1 MDLMVRGAATK
12 PHSPYPN
19 PDRSLSPTHIYV
31 PINSLLTNC
40 SSTRIL
46 YVTPTSSTQCNLAR
60 VDTMV
65 LFLYIPP
72 LYSTQTHIETETRFR
87 EQRIYIRYTY
97 VYICTTGHICAAVRP
112 IATRAQSVQA
122 NKHGELATR
131 PRFTVRILISL
142 SKISSYICMYMS
154 PS

>member
-1 MDLMVRGAATK
+1 
-12 PHSPYPN
+12 
-19 PDRSLSPTHIYV
+19 
-31 PINSLLTNC
+31 
-40 SSTRIL
+40 
-46 YVTPTSSTQCNLAR
+46 
-60 VDTMV
+60 MV

-131 PRFTVRILISL
+131 PRFTVRRSRCLKSRRIYACTCLPASTVTRSTVCRSVVDQTRILVL
-142 SKISSYICMYMS
+142 VTAN
-154 PS
+154 

>member
-46 YVTPTSSTQCNLAR
+46 YVPPHPPPSATLR
-60 VDTMV
+60 VLTRWFFSCTYHPCTV
-65 LFLYIPP
+65 HIRTLKQKRGFANSVYI
-72 LYSTQTHIETETRFR
+72 YV
-87 EQRIYIRYTY
+87 YTY